1 MKGPSRGFGALVA
14 LLLVGTSAC
23 AAAQASPAAP
33 AGPAGSSPAALL
45 SSQGT
50 PAQTTGSSMSVRDVA
65 ARVRPAVV
73 QIATQQGVTQVDP
86 LFGLEQQ
93 GVQEGIGS
101 GIIYDQQGHILT
113 NNHVVADATQMSVA
127 LPDGRTFDG
136 RLVGADPATD
146 LAVIQIQGDNLPV
159 AQLGHSSQLAVG
171 DGVVAIGNALGLPGG
186 PTVTAGVVSA
196 LGRVV
201 QEPSDDAPSGASD
214 RSAPSRQSA
223 QGGALLY
230 DVIQTDAAINPGNS
244 GGPLAD
250 MSGQVIGINTLVA
263 AQAEPGVPAQGI
275 GFAIAIDAAQ
285 PIAAQLVQTGH
296 VTHPYLGVAFQWAG
310 GASARQLRAQ
320 NTTGALVQQVQ
331 AGSPAAQAGV
341 QRGDIITAING
352 QKLAS
357 ETDLPATIAKQKP
370 GDAVQLTVV
379 RNGQSQTLSVKL
391 AERPGTS

>member
-1 MKGPSRGFGALVA
+1 MVSKLSWLGLLVS
-14 LLLVGTSAC
+14 LLLITAPGC
-23 AAAQASPAAP
+23 ALGEKNQGAPPGAAP
-33 AGPAGSSPAALL
+33 ASSAA
-45 SSQGT
+45 SA
-50 PAQTTGSSMSVRDVA
+50 PAQPTAAQPPGSPLTVREVTE
-65 ARVRPAVV
+65 RVRPAVV
-73 QIATQQGVTQVDP
+73 QIVTQQGVTQTDP
-86 LFGLEQQ
+86 FFGVRRQ

-101 GIIYDQQGHILT
+101 GVIYDQAGHILT
-113 NNHVVADATQMSVA
+113 NNHVVANADQMSVA

-136 RLVGADPATD
+136 RLVGADPDTD

-159 AQLGHSSQLAVG
+159 AQLGQSGQHAVG

-186 PTVTAGVVSA
+186 PTVTAGVISA

-201 QEPSDDAPSGASD
+201 QEPSDNSSSGTSGGRSPGSQSD
-214 RSAPSRQSA
+214 

-296 VTHPYLGVAFQWAG
+296 ATHSYLGITFQWAG
-310 GASARQLRAQ
+310 GASARQLHAQ
-320 NTTGALVQQVQ
+320 NTEGVLVQQVQ
-331 AGSPAAQAGV
+331 PGSPAAKAGV
-341 QRGDIITAING
+341 QRGDIITAVNG
-352 QKLAS
+352 QKLTS
-357 ETDLPATIAKQKP
+357 ETDLPATISKQKP
-370 GDAVQLTVV
+370 GDTIQLAIV
-379 RNGQSQTLSVKL
+379 RNGQPQTLSATL
-391 AERPGTS
+391 AQRPTAG